1 MEGEIKIDK
10 AVDFQIGETT
20 LTVEPV
26 PFGNVKKVFRVIAET
41 LTEMSKETGE
51 SPIMKVPKIMESKV
65 GEILPLL
72 FWPGKYAFIDQDWID
87 NHLTTPQIRDIV
99 TTAIKVNG
107 FDDFLAKLGSRFQ
120 GQPQASVEE
129 SKVKPTVS

>member
-1 MEGEIKIDK
+1 MEDEIKSGGT
-10 AVDFQIGETT
+10 VDFKIGDTT

-51 SPIMKVPKIMESKV
+51 SPIMKVPKIMEDKV
-65 GEILPLL
+65 GLILPLL
-72 FWPGKYAFIDQDWID
+72 FRGGKYQFLNEEWID
-87 NHLTTPQIRDIV
+87 NNMTVIDIRSV
-99 TTAIKVNG
+99 VEAAIKVNG

-120 GQPQASVEE
+120 GQPQASADE
-129 SKVKPTVS
+129 SKVRPTVL